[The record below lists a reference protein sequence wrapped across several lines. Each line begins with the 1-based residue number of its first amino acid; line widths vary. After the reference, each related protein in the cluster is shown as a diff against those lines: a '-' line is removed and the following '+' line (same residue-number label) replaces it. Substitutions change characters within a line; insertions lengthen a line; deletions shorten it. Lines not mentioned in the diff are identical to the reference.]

1 MPGPADGG
9 IAVAIAAYQAAAT
22 IGGVVTGVRH
32 ALPGV
37 AVYVVDDGSGD
48 ETGRAGRAQGAT
60 VLVHPR
66 NLGKGAALRTGIA
79 RALADQAAI
88 IVTLD
93 ADGQPPPQ
101 EIPRLVAPVAAQQAD
116 VVLGARART
125 RAMLLGRRCT
135 NWLSAALAS
144 RIGGR
149 AVLDA
154 QTGFRALAR
163 RAAELVRPR
172 ERGTTSRPRFYS
184 RRWSKAC
191 ESDRCRSPRCTRGG
205 LATSGIGGTPGAWR
219 ASSRGTAERSS
230 SEYDEHPD
238 LERRRHPRPRP
249 RGPGRGLR
257 LARPGHRRRTGSG
270 AERHVAL
277 AHAASPGSRDATP

>member
-1 MPGPADGG
+1 MPGRADGG
-9 IAVAIAAYQAAAT
+9 IAVVIPAYQAAAT

-93 ADGQPPPQ
+93 ADGQHPPQ

-125 RAMLLGRRCT
+125 RAMPFGRRCT

-149 AVLDA
+149 PGPEAPNGVRGL
-154 QTGFRALAR
+154 GGRAAAALRPPPR
-163 RAAELVRPR
+163 RAASRARLF
-172 ERGTTSRPRFYS
+172 TT
-184 RRWSKAC
+184 
-191 ESDRCRSPRCTRGG
+191 EMG
-205 LATSGIGGTPGAWR
+205 
-219 ASSRGTAERSS
+219 
-230 SEYDEHPD
+230 
-238 LERRRHPRPRP
+238 
-249 RGPGRGLR
+249 
-257 LARPGHRRRTGSG
+257 
-270 AERHVAL
+270 
-277 AHAASPGSRDATP
+277 